1 MKVLLRIAVLSI
13 ALSIAASTEET
24 AENIITTQLPPEDAS
39 SEWGIG
45 AVRDGFEAVNGY
57 FDSFLEL
64 LGGRNGV
71 CQYKCRYGT
80 FCFCFLFPQS
90 FLAAIEGESLLG
102 IDLKKKSVLC
112 NTYL

>member
-1 MKVLLRIAVLSI
+1 MRITVLSI
-13 ALSIAASTEET
+13 ALSIAVSTEEV
-24 AENIITTQLPPEDAS
+24 AENTTTTQLPPEDAS

-45 AVRDGFEAVNGY
+45 AIRDGFEAVNGY

-80 FCFCFLFPQS
+80 FFFVCFFSSFPTKLF
-90 FLAAIEGESLLG
+90 
-102 IDLKKKSVLC
+102 
-112 NTYL
+112 